1 MKSGI
6 IGHHRADAAMEI
18 EVRMFNTMT
27 RYAKGR
33 GARCRLSLDAEA
45 TVGDVLSQLGIPSG
59 EVYLV
64 MVNGRQ
70 ITPRVA
76 GSLVWTSRPLQ
87 NGDVVALS
95 GPVPFTW
102 K

>member
-1 MKSGI
+1 MQV
-6 IGHHRADAAMEI
+6 

-33 GARCRLSLDAEA
+33 GARCRLSLGAEA
-45 TVGDVLSQLGIPSG
+45 TVGEVLSALGIPPG

-64 MVNGRQ
+64 MVNGRD
-70 ITPRVA
+70 ITPRVK
-76 GSLVWTSRPLQ
+76 GLPVWTSRALA